1 MAKGQ
6 KYYTE
11 EFRKTIVELYNS
23 GKSLAELS
31 SEYGISK
38 STINGWIKKA
48 KPITVDKDTTITS
61 EEYQA
66 MLKKM
71 ARLEEENEILKKGHG
86 HIRKEVTSI
95 FEFINDHKEE
105 HDITLMCEVL
115 KVSRSSFYKYLN
127 KTESKRSVENK
138 MYEEEI
144 LKIYKDSKGRYG
156 APKIHKVLRE
166 ERGHAISL
174 KRVQRIMKKLNIKSI
189 IIKKF
194 RPHSSKSKIEAKEN
208 VLKRD
213 FSTTTINEKWVTD
226 ITYIYTLKDGWCYLA
241 SVLDLHTKKIIGYA
255 FSKTMDTE
263 LAIKAV
269 ENAYITQKPK
279 NTVILHSD
287 LGSQYT
293 SSKFDDY
300 LNEHNIVHSFS
311 GKGCPYD
318 NACIESFHATLKK
331 EEVNLATYYDFDAA
345 RLAIFEYIE
354 SWYNRKRL
362 HSIIGYMT
370 PQQLEDALRKT
381 A

>member
-269 ENAYITQKPK
+269 ENAYITQNPK

-354 SWYNRKRL
+354 SWYNRKSL
-362 HSIIGYMT
+362 HSSIGYMT